1 MIFSNFLKR
10 AAYVGS
16 SLLLASAAWSQP
28 HPDLANCTIL
38 IVRHAEKPERGPDL
52 TPQGEARAK
61 AYVNYF
67 THLKI
72 DGKPWHTTHLFAA
85 ADSKDS
91 HRPRLTM
98 TPLSAAIGMPLD
110 TRFGSKDVTEL
121 AQDVQTH
128 RYGHDVLIC
137 WRHGKIPDLVTAL
150 GADPTPLF
158 HGEKW
163 PADVYD
169 WVVELP
175 FDGSGKIRTQDVKL
189 IHEHLLPTDSK

>member
-128 RYGHDVLIC
+128 RYGHD
-137 WRHGKIPDLVTAL
+137 
-150 GADPTPLF
+150 
-158 HGEKW
+158 GEKW